1 MKEAQI
7 LIIEYDAVFAEMV
20 QFQLS
25 TSGISL
31 ENIISIDSIGEAK
44 EIRKYQEPDVILLD
58 LNITDSSG
66 VETYDSIKNLFPL
79 ASVIVLSG
87 MDDESIALEIVS
99 KGGQDYVLKGDLNAQ
114 ILNKTIKYGL
124 LRRQLSIKVQKSE
137 RKFKDVFNKSPL
149 PIIQLMGEDM
159 TIELVN
165 NATKALYHLSDQD
178 LMGRQLTSFNT
189 GGSKDDVITP
199 KGGRFVQLT
208 GDDTQ
213 ITVDIEISQ
222 IESDSGSIEFMAL
235 IIDRTKELEFEK
247 RKFDI
252 ISHAEESEKKKIARE
267 LHDGLGQQM
276 VLLNLLFQN
285 LEAKE
290 EQKENYNELGN
301 LLQSCIREVKEIAYN
316 LLPPEL
322 EAGFINAMERF
333 AHRINAIGEIEFRLD
348 MDESI
353 IESDMQSIDNFNLY
367 RIIQELF
374 NNTLKHANANVFI
387 FNMSKDENENISI
400 TISDDGDG
408 FDIDNVE
415 HGLGLANIKYRM
427 NMSGISGDFKSEI
440 GVGTKVNLKFNS

>member
-1 MKEAQI
+1 MNEAQI
-7 LIIEYDAVFAEMV
+7 LIIEDDAIFAEMV

-66 VETYDSIKNLFPL
+66 VETYDSINEIFPL

-137 RKFKDVFNKSPL
+137 RKFKDVFKKSPL
-149 PIIQLMGEDM
+149 PIIQLMGEEM
-159 TIELVN
+159 TIGLVN
-165 NATKALYHLSDQD
+165 NAAQELYKVSAQELI
-178 LMGRQLTSFNT
+178 GKRLTSFNS
-189 GGSKDDVITP
+189 GSSKEDLITS
-199 KGGRFVQLT
+199 KGGRFTQLT
-208 GDDTQ
+208 SDASE
-213 ITVDIEISQ
+213 ITIDIEISQ
-222 IESDSGSIEFMAL
+222 IESDSSKIEFIAL

-252 ISHAEESEKKKIARE
+252 ISQAEESEKKKIARE

-285 LEAKE
+285 LEVKD
-290 EQKENYNELGN
+290 EQKANYKELGN

-333 AHRINAIGEIEFRLD
+333 AHRINAIGEIEFRLE

-353 IESDMQSIDNFNLY
+353 IESDLHSIDNFNLY

-374 NNTLKHANANVFI
+374 NNTIKHANASVFTFKMI
-387 FNMSKDENENISI
+387 KDQTENISI

-408 FDIDNVE
+408 FDVDNVE
-415 HGLGLANIKYRM
+415 HGLGLSNVKYRM
-427 NMSGISGDFKSEI
+427 NMSGISGIFHSEI
-440 GVGTKVNLKFNS
+440 GQGTQVNLKFNL

>member
-1 MKEAQI
+1 MNKAQI
-7 LIIEYDAVFAEMV
+7 LIIEDDAVFAEMV

-25 TSGISL
+25 TSGIPL

-66 VETYDSIKNLFPL
+66 VETYDSIKELFPL

-137 RKFKDVFNKSPL
+137 RKFKDVFKKSPL
-149 PIIQLMGEDM
+149 PIIQLVGEDM
-159 TIELVN
+159 TIGLIN
-165 NATKALYHLSDQD
+165 NAAQELYKVSDQE
-178 LMGRQLTSFNT
+178 LIGKRLNSFNS
-189 GGSKDDVITP
+189 GSSKDDLITS
-199 KGGRFVQLT
+199 KGGRFIQRIS
-208 GDDTQ
+208 DDTE

-222 IESDSGSIEFMAL
+222 IESDSSKVEFIAL
-235 IIDRTKELEFEK
+235 IIDRTEELEFEK

-285 LEAKE
+285 LEVQE
-290 EQKENYNELGN
+290 EQKANYKELGD

-333 AHRINAIGEIEFRLD
+333 AHRINAIGEIEFRLE

-353 IESDMQSIDNFNLY
+353 MESDMHSIDNFNLY

-374 NNTLKHANANVFI
+374 NNTIKHANASVFT
-387 FNMSKDENENISI
+387 FKMTKTQTENISI
-400 TISDDGDG
+400 TISDNGVG
-408 FDIDNVE
+408 FDIDDVE
-415 HGLGLANIKYRM
+415 HGLGLANIQYRM
-427 NMSGISGDFKSEI
+427 NMSGISGKFQSE
-440 GVGTKVNLKFNS
+440 VGKGTQVNLKFN

>member
-1 MKEAQI
+1 M
-7 LIIEYDAVFAEMV
+7 
-20 QFQLS
+20 
-25 TSGISL
+25 
-31 ENIISIDSIGEAK
+31 
-44 EIRKYQEPDVILLD
+44 
-58 LNITDSSG
+58 
-66 VETYDSIKNLFPL
+66 
-79 ASVIVLSG
+79 IVLSG

-137 RKFKDVFNKSPL
+137 RKFKDVFKKSPL
-149 PIIQLMGEDM
+149 PIIQLMGEEM
-159 TIELVN
+159 TIGLVN
-165 NATKALYHLSDQD
+165 NAAQELYKVSAQELI
-178 LMGRQLTSFNT
+178 GKRLTSFNS
-189 GGSKDDVITP
+189 GSSKDDLITA
-199 KGGRFVQLT
+199 KGGRFTQLT
-208 GDDTQ
+208 SDASE
-213 ITVDIEISQ
+213 ITIDIEISQ
-222 IESDSGSIEFMAL
+222 IESDSSKIEFIAL

-252 ISHAEESEKKKIARE
+252 ISQAEESEKKKIARE

-285 LEAKE
+285 LEVKD
-290 EQKENYNELGN
+290 EQKANYKELGN

-333 AHRINAIGEIEFRLD
+333 AHRINSIGEIKFRLE

-353 IESDMQSIDNFNLY
+353 IESDMHSIDNFNLY

-374 NNTLKHANANVFI
+374 NNTVKHANASVFTFKMI
-387 FNMSKDENENISI
+387 KDQTEKISI

-408 FDIDNVE
+408 FDVDNVE
-415 HGLGLANIKYRM
+415 HGLGLSNVKYRM
-427 NMSGISGDFKSEI
+427 NMSGISGIFHSEI
-440 GVGTKVNLKFNS
+440 GKGTQVNLKFNS

>member
-1 MKEAQI
+1 MNEAQI
-7 LIIEYDAVFAEMV
+7 LIIEDDTVFAEMV

-44 EIRKYQEPDVILLD
+44 EIRKLQEPDVILLD

-66 VETYDSIKNLFPL
+66 INTYDSISRLFPL
-79 ASVIVLSG
+79 ASIIVLSG

-149 PIIQLMGEDM
+149 PIVHLVGDDF

-165 NATKALYHLSDQD
+165 NAAIDLYKVEREALI
-178 LMGRQLTSFNT
+178 GKKITVFNT
-189 GGSKDDVITP
+189 GSDEEKTIT
-199 KGGRFVQLT
+199 KNGGRFTHAT
-208 GDDTQ
+208 GDGSE
-213 ITVDIEISQ
+213 IIVDIEISQ
-222 IESDSGSIEFMAL
+222 IESDSNQMEFIAL

-252 ISHAEESEKKKIARE
+252 ISQAEESEKKKIARE

-285 LEAKE
+285 FQPGE
-290 EQKENYNELGN
+290 EQKNNYKDLGN

-322 EAGFINAMERF
+322 EKGFINALERF
-333 AHRINAIGEIEFRLD
+333 SHRINSIGEIEFKLEI
-348 MDESI
+348 DESI
-353 IESDMQSIDNFNLY
+353 DESNLEFIDNFNLY

-374 NNTLKHANANVFI
+374 NNSLKHANASVFI
-387 FNMSKDENENISI
+387 LKMQKEESGKIAIDV
-400 TISDDGDG
+400 SDNGDG
-408 FDIDNVE
+408 FDIDKVN
-415 HGLGLANIKYRM
+415 HGLGLANINYRM
-427 NMSGISGDFKSEI
+427 NMSGIKGEFNSEI
-440 GVGTKVNLKFNS
+440 GKGTKVSLKFD

>member
-1 MKEAQI
+1 MNEAQI
-7 LIIEYDAVFAEMV
+7 LIIEDDAVFAEMV

-66 VETYDSIKNLFPL
+66 VETYDSINELFPL

-149 PIIQLMGEDM
+149 PIIQLIGEEM
-159 TIELVN
+159 AIELVN
-165 NATKALYHLSDQD
+165 NAAQD
-178 LMGRQLTSFNT
+178 LYKVSAQEVIGKRLTSFN
-189 GGSKDDVITP
+189 SASNKDNEITS
-199 KGGRFVQLT
+199 KGGRFVQLISDGT
-208 GDDTQ
+208 E

-222 IESDSGSIEFMAL
+222 IESDSNKSEFIAL

-285 LEAKE
+285 LDVNE
-290 EQKENYNELGN
+290 EQKSNYNELGN

-333 AHRINAIGEIEFRLD
+333 AHRINAIGEIEFRLE
-348 MDESI
+348 MDDSI
-353 IESDMQSIDNFNLY
+353 EESDMHSIDNFNLY

-374 NNTLKHANANVFI
+374 NNTIKHANASI
-387 FNMSKDENENISI
+387 FTIEMTKDQKGNISI
-400 TISDDGDG
+400 IINDNGDG
-408 FDIDNVE
+408 FDMDNVE

-427 NMSGISGDFKSEI
+427 NMSGISGNFQSDI
-440 GVGTKVNLKFNS
+440 GKGTRVDLKFN